1 MKKFSLSF
9 FICLFTFSL
18 LAQKKDD
25 PVVFDNAFL
34 ISPSY
39 QFQLPLN
46 DMFHSYGFNHN
57 VGMEFG
63 YKFGANWMVGV
74 EGNFIFGPKIKDKY
88 ILDNLLTTSG
98 YLIGTDGSLEPV
110 NMNERG
116 MILTANFGKTIYFS
130 PKQPNSGLL
139 LKFGLGYIDHKIY
152 IDVNDKNVPQL
163 SKEIKKGYDRFTSGV
178 AFKQYVGLIKLQK
191 KSYLNL
197 SFGIEATEGITQ
209 NRRPYD
215 FVAGRKLDKARFDFL
230 IGFKFNWFLPV
241 FNGASSKS
249 EYYYY

>member
-1 MKKFSLSF
+1 MKKFSAALF
-9 FICLFTFSL
+9 LLFISVSLF
-18 LAQKKDD
+18 AQKKDD

-39 QFQLPLN
+39 NFQLPLN

-57 VGMEFG
+57 LGIAFG
-63 YKFGANWMVGV
+63 HKFSKNWYVGV
-74 EGNFIFGPKIKDKY
+74 EGNFIFGPKVKDET
-88 ILDNLLTTSG
+88 ILNSLLTTSG
-98 YLIGTDGSLEPV
+98 FLIGTDGSLEAV
-110 NMNERG
+110 NTNERG
-116 MILTANFGKTIYFS
+116 MILTANFGKTFFFS

-139 LKFGLGYIDHKIY
+139 LKFGVGYIDHKIF
-152 IDVNDKNVPQL
+152 IDVNKQNVPQL

-209 NRRPYD
+209 NRRPFD
-215 FVAGRKLDKARFDFL
+215 FNTGQKLDKLRFDFM
-230 IGFKFNWFLPV
+230 IGFKFNWYLPV
-241 FNGASSKS
+241 FNGQNSKS
-249 EYYYY
+249 QYYYY